1 MCEEFEAYLCTNYTQ
16 FKSIMQNDIAFK
28 SEQNMLELVI
38 FLGDTQVVILVNEK
52 IKEK

>member
-1 MCEEFEAYLCTNYTQ
+1 
-16 FKSIMQNDIAFK
+16 MQNDIAFK

-38 FLGDTQVVILVNEK
+38 FLGDTQLVILVNEK